1 MEGSACRFLHRL
13 IWLIFLHGTTIT
25 LIILIR
31 MEMVLIM
38 IKHQRKGHCVATI
51 AWQMLHQH
59 IKKLKTYLSINIELY
74 HVTILT
80 LISIM
85 YNRCCTPPHMK
96 GSARTYSWLI
106 ATSTARKYH
115 SINSTRTTVE
125 LQYDRAL
132 QYECVKQNTK
142 GRRRKGR
149 HGRLPQDGAI
159 FR

>member
-1 MEGSACRFLHRL
+1 MFQQRVALQKYCQKAVHVSSPTLATHLWLLPGRFHARLRHTVRVVVCSANTATRV
-13 IWLIFLHGTTIT
+13 
-25 LIILIR
+25 
-31 MEMVLIM
+31 VL
-38 IKHQRKGHCVATI
+38 
-51 AWQMLHQH
+51 LY
-59 IKKLKTYLSINIELY
+59 YLSINIELY